1 MAASYSRRKELRS
14 CRLMLKVS
22 LKLSSVPFQR
32 PCARSSE
39 GLSMAEKTAAPHS
52 RYRMMRRAS
61 SAKRPLSSLR
71 CRERQLCSRWLG
83 IIQISAPLARR
94 TATSSA
100 SEAAAAPLAA
110 GRLGV
115 TVRPPSLH
123 SCGRHLHLHAAAV
136 GSPRCPAVVAK
147 WHDVCLRLSVCA

>member
-39 GLSMAEKTAAPHS
+39 GLSIAEKTAAPHS

-71 CRERQLCSRWLG
+71 CRERQPCSRWLG

-100 SEAAAAPLAA
+100 SEAAAAPQLA

-115 TVRPPSLH
+115 T
-123 SCGRHLHLHAAAV
+123 CAAAFTPLLRAA
-136 GSPRCPAVVAK
+136 SPPPRCWLATLSRGSCKVA
-147 WHDVCLRLSVCA
+147 